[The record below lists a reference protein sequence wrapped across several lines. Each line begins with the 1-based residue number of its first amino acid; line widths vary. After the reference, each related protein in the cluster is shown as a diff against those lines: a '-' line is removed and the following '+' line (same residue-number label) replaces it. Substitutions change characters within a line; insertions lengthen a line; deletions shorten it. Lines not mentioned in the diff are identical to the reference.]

1 MSLTKT
7 TKLPFRLALPDAA
20 LPVLI
25 AGPTA
30 SGKSSLA
37 LAIAQAQ
44 DRVVVNADA
53 LQVHDTWRVLSA
65 RPPVED
71 EVLAP
76 HLLYGHVTRA
86 QDYSVG
92 HWLRDVAQVLE
103 TQRNP
108 VIVGGTGLYF
118 SALTEGL
125 AEIPAVPPEIRAQ
138 ADERLREESL
148 AALIDDLD
156 PQTAA
161 QIDLQNPAR
170 VQRAWEVLRATGR
183 GLAEW
188 QANTAPPLVPLS
200 AATPIVLQP
209 EREWLSARISQRF
222 DQMIAQG
229 ALSEAQV
236 ALPHWP
242 PDAPS
247 PTAPLWTKAIGAPEL
262 VAHLKGQISLQEACE
277 AATLATR
284 QYAKR
289 QRSWFRNRMKSWQT
303 VVLP

>member
-1 MSLTKT
+1 MTKIAT
-7 TKLPFRLALPDAA
+7 LPFGLALPDTRF
-20 LPVLI
+20 PVLI

-30 SGKSSLA
+30 SGKSDLA

-71 EVLAP
+71 EALAP
-76 HLLYGHVTRA
+76 HLLYGHVNRE

-108 VIVGGTGLYF
+108 VIVGGTGLYL

-125 AEIPAVPPEIRAQ
+125 AEIPAVPPEIRAH
-138 ADERLREESL
+138 ADERLRDAGL
-148 AALIDDLD
+148 AALIEDLD

-200 AATPIVLQP
+200 AATPIVMQP

-229 ALSEAQV
+229 ALSEAQA

-242 PDAPS
+242 ADAPS

-262 VAHLKGQISLQEACE
+262 VAHLKGQISLQEACD